1 MEFKTNHCDLYPP
14 SKSIIKEGCGI
25 MLPEDRDFFFRAKQ
39 FEIGDQYTAA
49 RFFLRQTDGEN
60 YKDWLFSTGN
70 VNADCGIRNT
80 WRSYFYEAALMY
92 YNILVDLSW
101 VLLYLSA
108 EYVCYQ
114 DDCAVKFESVKSM
127 GEAMELMRSAEGL
140 VAEPLCA
147 TNPIGYIKKMCP
159 KLDNAVQ
166 MTIDFWKEYKESSIR
181 HLYNYCKHRGKPAY
195 EEIVKFTGPKF
206 AKFNR
211 LNDDGSMTQVAFD
224 TRDVRLKVSL
234 EKSIE
239 ELLTFDD
246 EKLFP
251 YLHNLISE
259 LEKIVQPSPLVF

>member
-14 SKSIIKEGCGI
+14 SEPAIKPGHRI
-25 MLPEDRDFFFRAKQ
+25 KVPEDRDFFFRAKQ
-39 FEIGDQYTAA
+39 YELVDQYTAA

-70 VNADCGIRNT
+70 ANADCGIQNT
-80 WRSYFYEAALMY
+80 WKSYFYEAALMY

-114 DDCAVKFESVKSM
+114 DDCAVKFESVKSI

-159 KLDNAVQ
+159 KLDKAVQ
-166 MTIDFWKEYKESSIR
+166 MTIDFWKEYKDSPIR

-195 EEIVKFTGPKF
+195 AEIIRFKGPKIANF
-206 AKFNR
+206 TRPK
-211 LNDDGSMTQVAFD
+211 DDGSMTQVAFD

-239 ELLTFDD
+239 ELAAFDD
-246 EKLFP
+246 EKMFP
-251 YLHNLISE
+251 YLHDLISE
-259 LEKIVQPSPLVF
+259 LEKIVQPSPMVF